1 MKEKFKK
8 LWEKVKTLWSG
19 FTKTIKIVI
28 IVAAAVIIAGSVG
41 LTIFLNHSGSSDW
54 IVLFPG
60 MSNEEST
67 EVYLE
72 LQNKG
77 VETKINSGGEI
88 EVKKDQWDNL
98 VYELAQ
104 LGYPQSTPSYGT
116 FFDNLSMTMTEFEK
130 KQTLRFELQDRLQT
144 TLKRID
150 GIQGAIVTITFPESS
165 DYAWKENNDK
175 AKASVTLTLSNSAGF
190 TAENVSAVKN
200 LVAFSAQQ
208 LQPEDVTVINS
219 STGQELLSAE
229 EVEATN
235 TSSGI
240 DVADKM
246 EYSNT
251 LKAQYEA
258 NARAILQNI
267 YPDGVDAVATVEVD
281 YDKVVE
287 EMKQLL
293 PDEDTKQGYM
303 TDEHVEYDTD
313 KNVVNKGGVVGEE
326 NNTDIPNYQNKEE
339 DKLNSDDTPHYERD
353 IQYDLGYLL
362 RQTEK
367 AQGTVK
373 NASISVVVTTEN
385 AYMSRDERNAVIQLV
400 KNATNIP
407 EENISVYSRESNKLP
422 VVVDD
427 SNNGGSFFSTN
438 TGKLVLIL
446 CGCGLILLLLVALA
460 VFLILRN
467 MKKKMKRQ
475 QEESEAAITSLQET
489 IEENNK
495 KSLEEAAEEHNKSEK
510 ATELEVREFA
520 KNNPEITAA
529 LIRSMLKERE

>member
-8 LWEKVKTLWSG
+8 IWEKIKTLWSG
-19 FTKTIKIVI
+19 FTKVVKIAIIVGLVVI
-28 IVAAAVIIAGSVG
+28 IGGSVG
-41 LTIFLNHSGSSDW
+41 LTIFLNRSNDSDW

-77 VETKINSGGEI
+77 VETKINSDGEI
-88 EVKKDQWDNL
+88 EVKKTEWDDL

-150 GIQGAIVTITFPESS
+150 GIEGAVVTITFPESS
-165 DYAWKENNDK
+165 DYAWKETTDK

-208 LQPEDVTVINS
+208 IEPENVTVIDS
-219 STGQELLSAE
+219 STGKELLSAE
-229 EVEATN
+229 ETETAD
-235 TSSGI
+235 SSTGI
-240 DVADKM
+240 DLADKM
-246 EYSNT
+246 EYANT

-267 YPDGVDAVATVEVD
+267 YPDGVDAVATVEID

-293 PDEDTKQGYM
+293 PDEETGEGYI
-303 TDEHVEYDTD
+303 TEEHKEYDTNKD
-313 KNVVNKGGVVGEE
+313 AVNDGGIVGEE
-326 NNTDIPNYQNKEE
+326 NNTDIPDYQNDAE
-339 DKLNSDDTPHYERD
+339 DELNSDDTPHYERD
-353 IQYDLGYLL
+353 TKYDLGYLL
-362 RQTEK
+362 TQTER

-373 NASISVVVTTEN
+373 DASISVVVTTEN
-385 AYMSRDERNAVIQLV
+385 AYMSRDERNAIIQLV

-407 EENISVYSRESNKLP
+407 EEKISVYSRESDEIP
-422 VVVDD
+422 AVVDP
-427 SNNGGSFFSTN
+427 NNDNNNILKTE
-438 TGKLVLIL
+438 TRRLLIIL
-446 CGCGLILLLLVALA
+446 GACGLI
-460 VFLILRN
+460 FLILAGLIIFLVIRN
-467 MKKKMKRQ
+467 MKKKMRLQ
-475 QEESEAAITSLQET
+475 QEESEAKISDLQEV

-495 KSLEEAAEEHNKSEK
+495 KSLEEAAEEHNKAEK
-510 ATELEVREFA
+510 ATEMEVREFA

-529 LIRSMLKERE
+529 LIRSMLKERD